1 MRLYNSDGSQN
12 KSILPIVLLI
22 IVAAVVLLNF
32 EPPGKRA
39 AIGGISDPVQ
49 KAANGSTVIHRD
61 GYSVA
66 VTYLYEY
73 EIEALVLSTHKYPG
87 YNVLD
92 KLAPKD
98 LALGWGP
105 VAQYN
110 TSIDFHWGQSGRFY
124 FWHTDTME
132 EIAPVGYEA
141 GVNTHSA
148 NCHIIAA
155 DTVTK
160 RMIDKMKKG
169 DHIKLK
175 GYLVNIDANP
185 NKPSDPTYYWRSSTT
200 REDTGD
206 GACELI
212 YVTQAQIIK

>member
-39 AIGGISDPVQ
+39 AIGGIPDPVQ

-92 KLAPKD
+92 KIAPKD
-98 LALGWGP
+98 LARLAKSMLVP
-105 VAQYN
+105 R
-110 TSIDFHWGQSGRFY
+110 TILRSI
-124 FWHTDTME
+124 
-132 EIAPVGYEA
+132 
-141 GVNTHSA
+141 
-148 NCHIIAA
+148 
-155 DTVTK
+155 
-160 RMIDKMKKG
+160 
-169 DHIKLK
+169 
-175 GYLVNIDANP
+175 
-185 NKPSDPTYYWRSSTT
+185 STGAV
-200 REDTGD
+200 REVLFL
-206 GACELI
+206 A
-212 YVTQAQIIK
+212 Y